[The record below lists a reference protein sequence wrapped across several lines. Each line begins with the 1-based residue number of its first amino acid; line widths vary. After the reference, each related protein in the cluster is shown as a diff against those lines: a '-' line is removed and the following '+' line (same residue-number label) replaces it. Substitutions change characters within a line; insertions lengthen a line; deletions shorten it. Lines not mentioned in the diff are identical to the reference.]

1 MINRR
6 TTSVHYEISN
16 TQGEMYKRMA
26 QLGYDIEDFS
36 DVYLQS
42 EFCKRAFDTDW
53 SYYQLLSGRE
63 CLDALFYDTPMTKK
77 RESGYFDEDVAYWIG
92 FTYRLLYIETKV
104 PSSELVNIVTFE
116 SMCKYYP
123 GLHTIDE
130 EQAID
135 IICEDHNL
143 KIDMDSLN
151 EDKKLEI
158 MAMNGTIHE
167 YNEKLRKQLVD
178 MDLFEDLDLTE

>member
-1 MINRR
+1 
-6 TTSVHYEISN
+6 
-16 TQGEMYKRMA
+16 
-26 QLGYDIEDFS
+26 
-36 DVYLQS
+36 
-42 EFCKRAFDTDW
+42 
-53 SYYQLLSGRE
+53 
-63 CLDALFYDTPMTKK
+63 
-77 RESGYFDEDVAYWIG
+77 
-92 FTYRLLYIETKV
+92 
-104 PSSELVNIVTFE
+104 
-116 SMCKYYP
+116 MCKYYP

-143 KIDMDSLN
+143 KIDMNFLN